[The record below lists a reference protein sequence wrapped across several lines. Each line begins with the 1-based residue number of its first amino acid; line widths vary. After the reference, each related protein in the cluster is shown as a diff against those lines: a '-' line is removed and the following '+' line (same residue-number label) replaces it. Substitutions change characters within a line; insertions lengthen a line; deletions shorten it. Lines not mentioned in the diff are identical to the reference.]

1 MVNEETKRKKQ
12 LPICSQTNFL
22 WLLFERKSKHC
33 WVFFLNVCKHLTSF
47 VLLMPKKLSVC
58 IVNITTRSSQQKE
71 ETKNKNLCSFCWSQ
85 QTKLLW
91 DCEGKKNLLFW
102 FWEKEKTCYL
112 AVWEN
117 KNLLFS
123 FFRVIDLMSQK
134 VGYAFWNP
142 FLFQREKKK
151 LFLFQREKKKLFLT
165 KKKSYF
171 CFWRGKKKV
180 ILFSERKKGSYSKK
194 KKKWRSRPGP
204 LLI

>member
-33 WVFFLNVCKHLTSF
+33 WVFFERLQTFNLFCLVDAKEVVGLHRQHNYKVVPT
-47 VLLMPKKLSVC
+47 
-58 IVNITTRSSQQKE
+58 KE

-117 KNLLFS
+117 KNLSFS
-123 FFRVIDLMSQK
+123 FFRVIELMSQK

-142 FLFQREKKK
+142 FLFQREKK
-151 LFLFQREKKKLFLT
+151 
-165 KKKSYF
+165 SYF

-180 ILFSERKKGSYSKK
+180 ILFSVRKKGSYSKK
-194 KKKWRSRPGP
+194 KKKVAVASWTPYR
-204 LLI
+204 LLPVEYFLATTP

>member
-1 MVNEETKRKKQ
+1 M
-12 LPICSQTNFL
+12 LS
-22 WLLFERKSKHC
+22 
-33 WVFFLNVCKHLTSF
+33 FFLSVCKHLTSF

-85 QTKLLW
+85 KKKLLW

-151 LFLFQREKKKLFLT
+151 LFLFLT
-165 KKKSYF
+165 
-171 CFWRGKKKV
+171 WKKKV

-194 KKKWRSRPGP
+194 KKKSGGRVLDPSKSPSLPRILANRRGEV
-204 LLI
+204 I